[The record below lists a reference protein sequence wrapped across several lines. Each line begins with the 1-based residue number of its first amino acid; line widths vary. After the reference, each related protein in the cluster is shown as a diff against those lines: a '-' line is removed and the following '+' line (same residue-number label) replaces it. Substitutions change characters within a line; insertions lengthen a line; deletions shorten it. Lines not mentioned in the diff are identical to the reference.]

1 VTASDEI
8 ARLRQKAESGDPTAQ
23 HELGLKLLHG
33 VGMACDYAQA
43 ERWLRL
49 AAAQEIPGAQFCLGY
64 MYDEG
69 KGVSSD
75 PAEAARWYEAAA
87 TRGDADAQHNLARL
101 KWHGAGVKRD
111 RPAALKLMDRALA
124 DPGDF
129 RGAMWSMAVR
139 IGTWALAAF
148 AGLMLLR
155 LAWSRL

>member
-1 VTASDEI
+1 MASEETAH
-8 ARLRQKAESGDPTAQ
+8 LRQRAESGDPTAQ
-23 HELGLKLLHG
+23 YELGLKLLHG
-33 VGMACDYAQA
+33 VGVACDYAQA

-69 KGVSSD
+69 KGLSRD

-87 TRGDADAQHNLARL
+87 TRGDADAQHNLALL
-101 KWHGAGVKRD
+101 KWHGAGGVKRD
-111 RPAALKLMDRALA
+111 RPAALNLMDRALA

-129 RGAMWSMAVR
+129 RSAMWTMAVR
-139 IGTWALAAF
+139 IATWALAAF
-148 AGLMLLR
+148 AALVLLR